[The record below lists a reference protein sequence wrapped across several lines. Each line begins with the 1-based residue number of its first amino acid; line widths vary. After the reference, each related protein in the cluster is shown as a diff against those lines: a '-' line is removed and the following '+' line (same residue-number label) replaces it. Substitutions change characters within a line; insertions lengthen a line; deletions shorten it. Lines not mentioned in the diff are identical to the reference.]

1 MHPDVIPLPRLAIT
15 QTSDPQRYQLSSPSC
30 SLILATAVTFTLL
43 PTRGKPAIQLLLRQ
57 PCDHHSTLRDRHGRP
72 HCPRIVS
79 RSPERRSQS
88 CPSSTTCFNTM
99 APPNRREVVRENN
112 GVLTLIRSRD
122 HPNRPLS
129 PSVFVLILNGGTQGS
144 AERDRGTGIQSPVST
159 TTCLLFGPHLD
170 VQDMYPLG
178 PGDTLFTRWSLEDP
192 PENDMFA
199 LRL

>member
-1 MHPDVIPLPRLAIT
+1 
-15 QTSDPQRYQLSSPSC
+15 
-30 SLILATAVTFTLL
+30 
-43 PTRGKPAIQLLLRQ
+43 
-57 PCDHHSTLRDRHGRP
+57 
-72 HCPRIVS
+72 
-79 RSPERRSQS
+79 
-88 CPSSTTCFNTM
+88 M

-159 TTCLLFGPHLD
+159 TTRLRFGPHLD

-192 PENDMFA
+192 PEKDMFA
-199 LRL
+199 LRFASVSGTDTSNRPRPRAPYPLSRTPQRFTFVMYPPVSD